1 MNARLK
7 DCNASWM
14 SHSCPEPGM
23 SVRKHK
29 HDVHTLAMCKSLLNK
44 TWRGFVRR
52 RHLNMWFEDEFFVAC
67 RVFEFSFGSMSGVL
81 SEQTADVWPS
91 AKTAHFY
98 TVRNTSAYFF
108 LGAGI
113 GYFSPA

>member
-1 MNARLK
+1 
-7 DCNASWM
+7 
-14 SHSCPEPGM
+14 M

-81 SEQTADVWPS
+81 SEQTADVLPS
-91 AKTAHFY
+91 ANTARFLY
-98 TVRNTSAYFF
+98 SKKYLSIFFFGCRNRFF
-108 LGAGI
+108 LPSINTLNWMEKA
-113 GYFSPA
+113 SLALS

>member
-1 MNARLK
+1 
-7 DCNASWM
+7 
-14 SHSCPEPGM
+14 
-23 SVRKHK
+23 
-29 HDVHTLAMCKSLLNK
+29 
-44 TWRGFVRR
+44 
-52 RHLNMWFEDEFFVAC
+52 MWFEDEFFVAC